1 MSPPDGYG
9 FSVSPASSGAPV
21 TPQEFPKFL
30 QIRFN
35 GVDLGG
41 PDVTVLDFVGDFTV
55 ERGTGDDANTVT
67 ITAA

>member
-1 MSPPDGYG
+1 MTFQITPL
-9 FSVSPASSGAPV
+9 AAGAPV

-55 ERGTGDDANTVT
+55 ERGTGEDADTVT
-67 ITAA
+67 ITAS